1 MLIFLFSF
9 FINFVISMNISL
21 ENKLMNNVFRRR
33 IPDST
38 SLGYVNVNYRQYLV
52 ALTSSIFCLRRPRH
66 ELWRKV
72 AMRRVNRELD
82 MSKFLRK

>member
-1 MLIFLFSF
+1 
-9 FINFVISMNISL
+9 
-21 ENKLMNNVFRRR
+21 MNNVFRRK

-52 ALTSSIFCLRRPRH
+52 AAASQLFCLRRPRH

-72 AMRRVNRELD
+72 AMRRVKRELD
-82 MSKFLRK
+82 MAKFLRK